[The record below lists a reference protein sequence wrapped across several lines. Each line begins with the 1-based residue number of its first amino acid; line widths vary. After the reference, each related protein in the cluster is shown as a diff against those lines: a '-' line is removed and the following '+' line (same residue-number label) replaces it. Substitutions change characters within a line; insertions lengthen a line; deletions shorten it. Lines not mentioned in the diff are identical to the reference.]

1 MKAVLR
7 AFRSVAMLFC
17 DVNLKAVL
25 RAFCSVALLFAR
37 LTRRQFSEHFAL
49 LLCCLRG

>member
-1 MKAVLR
+1 MKALLR

-25 RAFCSVALLFAR
+25 RAFRSVGVLFAR
-37 LTRRQFSEHFAL
+37 LT
-49 LLCCLRG
+49 